1 MSGCGCDKERLMA
14 FEVGLAQL
22 VAQGEVVAGVETVA
36 LEAAQGR
43 ILAQPVIAAL
53 NVPPADNS
61 AMDGYACRWQDLKAD
76 IVLPVS
82 QRIPA
87 GQAAEP
93 LQPGTLARIFT
104 GSEIP
109 QGADTVVMQEH
120 CQAVA
125 EGVRIGRVPGQGA
138 NIRPLGQDIVRGET
152 LVAAGERLL
161 PAHLGVLASV
171 GVDKV
176 EVRRALKVA
185 VLTTGDELVMPGDDL
200 QPGQIYNSN
209 YYLLKAL
216 LERLGIEVIY
226 PGIVADTLDATMIAL
241 EQAAAEADCII
252 SSGGVSVGEEDHVKE
267 AVQRLGALELWRL
280 AIKPGKPF
288 AFGRVGNTPFLG
300 LPGNPSAALV
310 TFMLLARPYLNIL
323 QGAAF
328 KPLQRWPLMAGFE
341 MVKPIARTQYL
352 RVKLEAGSDGYRA
365 VLAHSQ
371 SSGALKAAVYADGL
385 LEIPSDTVVR
395 CGQNYAFIPF
405 SELMG

>member
-14 FEVGLAQL
+14 FETGLQRLLSRA
-22 VAQGEVVAGVETVA
+22 EVVAGVEMVELTR
-36 LEAAQGR
+36 AQGR
-43 ILAQPVIAAL
+43 VLAQPVVASMS
-53 NVPPADNS
+53 VPPADNS
-61 AMDGYACRWQDLKAD
+61 AMDGYACRWQDLTAGD
-76 IVLPVS
+76 LLPVS

-87 GQAAEP
+87 GQKAEP
-93 LQPGTLARIFT
+93 LMQGSLARIFT

-109 QGADTVVMQEH
+109 EGADTVVMQEH
-120 CQAVA
+120 CVA
-125 EGVRIGRVPGQGA
+125 LPEGVRVERVPECGA
-138 NIRPLGQDIVRGET
+138 NIRPRGQDIAQGEM
-152 LVAAGERLL
+152 LIAAGRRLL

-171 GVDKV
+171 GVDQVAVYKPL
-176 EVRRALKVA
+176 RVA
-185 VLTTGDELVMPGDDL
+185 VLTTGDELVMPGNPL

-216 LERLGIEVIY
+216 LERQGIEVIY
-226 PGIVADTLDATMIAL
+226 PGIVADTLEATMTAL

-288 AFGRVGNTPFLG
+288 AFGQVGATPFLG

-310 TFMLLARPYLNIL
+310 TYMLLARPYLNIL
-323 QGAAF
+323 QGEEA
-328 KPLQRWPLMAGFE
+328 KPLPKWPVMVGFE
-341 MVKPIARTQYL
+341 MGKPIPRTQYL
-352 RVKLEAGSDGYRA
+352 RVKLEVSAGGLCA

-385 LEIPSDTVVR
+385 LEIPPDTVVVP
-395 CGQNYAFIPF
+395 GQSYAFISF
-405 SELMG
+405 ADLMG